1 MLLKDILD
9 EDFVNYK
16 LPSMVLAFPKC
27 DSFKCG
33 RSVCQNG
40 ALTNSPDIIITAKKL
55 VERYLKNTITHSV
68 VCGGLEAF
76 DSWQDLQ
83 DFVKEFRSK
92 TDDDIVIYTGY
103 NKCEIHDKIRW
114 LQKYK
119 NIIVKYGRYIPGQKP
134 HYDGVLGVELASDNQ
149 YAERIS

>member
-1 MLLKDILD
+1 MILKGVIF

-16 LPSMVLAFPKC
+16 VASMVLEFPKC
-27 DSFKCG
+27 DTFKCG
-33 RSVCQNG
+33 RAVCQNST
-40 ALTNSPDIIITAKKL
+40 LPTVSDIIITTNALIK
-55 VERYLKNTITHSV
+55 RYLQNPITHAV
-68 VCGGLEAF
+68 VCQGLEPL

-83 DFVKEFRSK
+83 EFIQLFREQSN
-92 TDDDIVIYTGY
+92 DDIVIYTGY

-114 LQKYK
+114 LEKYK
-119 NIIVKYGRYIPGQKP
+119 NIIIKYGRYIPGQKP

>member
-1 MLLKDILD
+1 MIVKDILD

-33 RSVCQNG
+33 RSVCQNSTL
-40 ALTNSPDIIITAKKL
+40 ANSPDIVITAKKIID
-55 VERYLKNTITHSV
+55 RYLKNNITHAL

-76 DSWQDLQ
+76 DSWEDLSM
-83 DFVKEFRSK
+83 FVQIFREYSN
-92 TDDDIVIYTGY
+92 DDIVIYTGY
-103 NKCEIHDKIRW
+103 NKCEINDKIRW

-119 NIIVKYGRYIPGQKP
+119 NIIVKFGRYVPNQKP
-134 HYDGVLGVELASDNQ
+134 HFDSVLGVDLASDNQ
-149 YAERIS
+149 FAEKIS